1 MMYAVLNNLN
11 KPYYRRE
18 SFFNYYFALF
28 LFLCFL
34 VYFLQSLSTDY
45 RISYPPS
52 SGETQEED
60 LSRSFSH
67 KNTIHGPN
75 PVFHEL
81 DDTDVGGIVNGDNG
95 GEKGL
100 PFKTASVQR
109 IQELAG
115 WSQLLRKRTVTD
127 IKILNL
133 IVRHNFCL
141 KVNCLIILFL

>member
-1 MMYAVLNNLN
+1 M
-11 KPYYRRE
+11 
-18 SFFNYYFALF
+18 
-28 LFLCFL
+28 
-34 VYFLQSLSTDY
+34 QSLSTDY

-127 IKILNL
+127 IRILNL
-133 IVRHNFCL
+133 IVPESEL
-141 KVNCLIILFL
+141 LDYSLLIVCVMNN